1 MHFDSTPA
9 SAVADLRMFL
19 NHWLRQPRTVG
30 AIAPSSAALAEAMVA
45 SALPFDGPVLELGAG
60 TGVFTAALLA
70 AGVAPAALTV
80 VECVPEFAALLRH
93 RTPGARVLA
102 CDARQLLP
110 SHFPSAPTCIV
121 SGLPLRAMP
130 APVVDEIVTA
140 AFDCAAPDA
149 HLVQFSYG
157 LRCPLP
163 APTRRRLGLSAC
175 RMAWVWRNL
184 PPAWVWR
191 FDRG

>member
-1 MHFDSTPA
+1 MHADST
-9 SAVADLRMFL
+9 SAAADLRAFL

-30 AIAPSSAALAEAMVA
+30 AIAPSSAALAQAMVA
-45 SALPFDGPVLELGAG
+45 TAQPFDGPVLELGAG

-93 RTPGARVLA
+93 RAPGARVLT
-102 CDARQLLP
+102 CDARQLL
-110 SHFPSAPTCIV
+110 STQFPVAPTCII

-140 AFDCAAPDA
+140 AFDCAAADA
-149 HLVQFSYG
+149 HLVQFTYG

-163 APTRRRLGLSAC
+163 AATRRHLRLAAS
-175 RMAWVWRNL
+175 RTAWVWRNL

-191 FDRG
+191 FDRE